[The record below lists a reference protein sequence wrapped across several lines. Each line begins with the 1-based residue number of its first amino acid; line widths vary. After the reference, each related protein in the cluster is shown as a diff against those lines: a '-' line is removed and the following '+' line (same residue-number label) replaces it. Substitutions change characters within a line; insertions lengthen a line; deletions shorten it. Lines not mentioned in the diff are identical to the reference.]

1 MQPPFLHHI
10 YAPKISKFG
19 IFRWGK
25 VKVVGECTESTSE
38 SMAVPKAAFEVPE
51 SKRWLENFDWEDS
64 NSNTK
69 ENNMMDKNFIN
80 SVTKE
85 ETDKFES
92 SISQC
97 NDLNNDALQALN
109 DIHVDKFLGKKS

>member
-1 MQPPFLHHI
+1 
-10 YAPKISKFG
+10 
-19 IFRWGK
+19 
-25 VKVVGECTESTSE
+25 
-38 SMAVPKAAFEVPE
+38 
-51 SKRWLENFDWEDS
+51 
-64 NSNTK
+64 
-69 ENNMMDKNFIN
+69 MDKNFIN
-80 SVTKE
+80 SVTKK

>member
-1 MQPPFLHHI
+1 MHRKHFL
-10 YAPKISKFG
+10 
-19 IFRWGK
+19 
-25 VKVVGECTESTSE
+25 E

-109 DIHVDKFLGKKS
+109 DIHVDKFTG

>member
-1 MQPPFLHHI
+1 MLR
-10 YAPKISKFG
+10 KFPNL
-19 IFRWGK
+19 
-25 VKVVGECTESTSE
+25 VSLDGERLKLLVSAQKALLE

-69 ENNMMDKNFIN
+69 ENNMMDENFIN
-80 SVTKE
+80 NVTKE

-97 NDLNNDALQALN
+97 NDLNNDALKALN
-109 DIHVDKFLGKKS
+109 DIHVDKFLGKKKS